1 MKNAMK
7 ALVLVLCVAMMVSIF
22 TACGDVSGTYT
33 AEVLGSDVT
42 YEFSMFGNSVTK
54 TSTDG
59 SKTTT
64 EEFTYEL
71 NEEGTEITFTDAN
84 GDSSTWSFEQG
95 EDYIKMGIKTGIG
108 DLGLITYTKA

>member
-22 TACGDVSGTYT
+22 TACGDVSGEYT
-33 AEVLGSDVT
+33 NETTNTTFD
-42 YEFSMFGNSVTK
+42 FSTFGNKVTK
-54 TSTDG
+54 TTING
-59 SKTTT
+59 GKTTT

-71 NEEGTEITFTDAN
+71 NEEGTEITFTDAD

-108 DLGLITYTKA
+108 DLGLVTYTKA